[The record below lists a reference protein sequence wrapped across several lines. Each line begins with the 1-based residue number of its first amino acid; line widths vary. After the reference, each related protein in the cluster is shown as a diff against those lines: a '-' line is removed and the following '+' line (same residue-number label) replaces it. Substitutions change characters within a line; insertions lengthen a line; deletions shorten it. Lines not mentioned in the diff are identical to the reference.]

1 MVYFLHLVDLYGKCR
16 YINLP
21 VPWMLWVC
29 NSIDQL
35 HGKMPHYTKY
45 RHYDFR
51 CFSTWT
57 NLYDLLYYPL
67 SVKGELVGGTR
78 NMQIHVLNAR
88 GKTLVV
94 NHITFSHHQGLW
106 WFWWAELWY
115 RNPKWKVIKPSGSC
129 QTNDADI
136 MNRTWV
142 FQVSLSWW
150 WWWWW
155 WWWCW
160 LMMNIMRMYYVWCM
174 TYDVCWWYC
183 ESWLWYCWW
192 WRRR

>member
-29 NSIDQL
+29 NSMDQL

-142 FQVSLSWW
+142 FQVSLSWSMK
-150 WWWWW
+150 
-155 WWWCW
+155 CRDYW
-160 LMMNIMRMYYVWCM
+160 LRIWHLGRLLFHSTLILFLGLQVGLPL
-174 TYDVCWWYC
+174 
-183 ESWLWYCWW
+183 LWSNDTPIYP
-192 WRRR
+192 RA